1 MIERITEEEIEFM
14 ECWYN
19 PLCLAECLF
28 HDFDNLGAFDEEKL
42 GHIRTYQIP
51 MLSHE
56 YLIDEESYKNLNDK
70 EKRRLRKGAG
80 DVYNF
85 GGRGYGKSL
94 ITMKI
99 DIPISAIQDDGWWCA
114 FTSIDERRLRGIL
127 DAVKTCFEE
136 HPIVSAWQFECKYKP
151 DIKFESKKSFWKLNG
166 VNMTLQGKD
175 PGGQFF
181 SLHVDKIWGDEMSFE
196 TEEVYRKRI
205 DAYSERGAVERL
217 SGMTSFTRQSPAGRV
232 FFDIEKRPKLINLP
246 QFVSPLWDEKT
257 KKEKIQKYQ
266 GENTIGYRVFVK
278 GEVVEE
284 GIAVFDSERIRQ
296 CYLERETIKE
306 FDISKNDFVF
316 YKELLAVFRP
326 KHAES
331 LFMAVDIGETAPCK
345 IVIVMKTKANK
356 LRYLFKITLRGMS
369 NIEIAE
375 ILEWLIERLDVEFV
389 GIDNGDGTGRS
400 VTNDLEKRLNMKI
413 TRYDG
418 SAKIAVDFEYD
429 ENGNVLY
436 NRNGEPQYKKEYMSE
451 WSVQILKNLFYE
463 GEIVLPFDVEFD
475 VQFNSV
481 VALRSG
487 QRTVYKCLANEDHL
501 FDAFKVL
508 AITLW
513 DNEYNPEEKN
523 DLIDPKNLLSPG
535 F

>member
-1 MIERITEEEIEFM
+1 MIEKITEEEIEFM
-14 ECWYN
+14 ECWHN
-19 PLCLAECLF
+19 SLCMVETLF
-28 HDFDNLGAFDEEKL
+28 HDFENLSAFDEEKL
-42 GHIRTYQIP
+42 GYIRTYQIP

-56 YLIDEESYKNLNDK
+56 YIIDEEAHKGNEK

-94 ITMKI
+94 ITMKL
-99 DIPISAIQDDGWWCA
+99 DIPISALLDDGWWCA
-114 FTSIDERRLRGIL
+114 FTSIDEKRIRSIL
-127 DAVKTCFEE
+127 DPVKMGFEL
-136 HPIVSAWQFECKYKP
+136 HPILKDWKFKCTYKP
-151 DIKFESKKSFWKLNG
+151 DIKFVSEKSYWRLNG

-196 TEEVYRKRI
+196 TNEVYKKRI
-205 DAYSERGAVERL
+205 DALSEKGAVERL
-217 SGMTSFTRQSPAGRV
+217 SGMCNFTRHSPAGNV
-232 FFDIEKRPKLINLP
+232 FFDINKRPKLVNLP
-246 QFVSPLWDEKT
+246 QFVSPLWDEET
-257 KKEKIQKYQ
+257 KQKKIKEYQ
-266 GENTIGYRVFVK
+266 GENSIGYRVFVK

-284 GIAVFDSERIRQ
+284 GIAVFDSDRIRQ
-296 CYLERETIKE
+296 CYLEKEHIKS

-326 KHAES
+326 KHAET
-331 LFMAVDIGETAPCK
+331 LFLGADIGETAPCK
-345 IVIVMKTKANK
+345 LVIVMRTKAGK
-356 LRYLFKITLRGMS
+356 LRYLYKITLRGMA
-369 NIEIAE
+369 NTEIQE
-375 ILEWLIERLDVEFV
+375 IFEWLIERLGIEFV
-389 GIDNGDGTGRS
+389 GIDNGDGTGRAI
-400 VTNDLEKRLNMKI
+400 TNYLEKKLNRKI

-429 ENGNVLY
+429 ENGQIQY
-436 NRNGEPQYKKEYMSE
+436 DKNGNYKYKKEYMSE
-451 WSVQILKNLFYE
+451 WSVQLLKNMFYE
-463 GEIVLPFDVEFD
+463 NEIVIPFDPEFD

-501 FDAFKVL
+501 FDGFKVL
-508 AITLW
+508 AITIW
-513 DNEYNPEEKN
+513 DNEFNPEEKISFVSN
-523 DLIDPKNLLSPG
+523 NLLSPG